1 MWKRNKTNI
10 EYPSNICYNNRL
22 EKEGDILN
30 KKLLLI
36 LTSVLVV
43 AISAV
48 TVFAVVFSPAEKPV
62 SEIGSAQEEITEK
75 NEEKTEGEGLSETT
89 CEPKKEYSYLRG
101 TMYKN
106 LYETKYQNLV
116 ETMKAEEPV
125 PESGAVSGS
134 GSGSVGGGSVG
145 SAANPGYSGS
155 AGSYSMSDK
164 TVAAHLSVQGTNVQN
179 RPVWQAKGNTNY
191 YTNGSVTWAAGSA
204 HLRSGSLSQNTVIYG
219 HNWGNCFVPF
229 KRTGPEFESLM
240 AYTYAD
246 HVASNQYIYLTTNS
260 GVHTFK
266 VFAVCFTTDL
276 NFYINCNNIS
286 VSSVAARAKSL
297 SLFDFGVN
305 VGPNDKLITLSTCT
319 RYFSGMGANQRFIIM
334 GKLVS
339 SE

>member
-1 MWKRNKTNI
+1 M
-10 EYPSNICYNNRL
+10 S
-22 EKEGDILN
+22 

-36 LTSVLVV
+36 LVAVIVSV
-43 AISAV
+43 AAAA
-48 TVFAVVFSPAEKPV
+48 TVFAVAFTASEKPV
-62 SEIGSAQEEITEK
+62 SEIGPVPEETDEN
-75 NEEKTEGEGLSETT
+75 NEMNETEGEGLSETT
-89 CEPKKEYSYLRG
+89 CEPEREYTYLRG
-101 TMYKN
+101 TLYKN

-116 ETMKAEEPV
+116 ETTKEKEPEPV
-125 PESGAVSGS
+125 VNNEGSGGGYVGGGS

-145 SAANPGYSGS
+145 SVANPGYSGS

-179 RPVWQAKGNTNY
+179 RPVWQATGNTNY

-204 HLRSGSLSQNTVIYG
+204 KLRSGALSQNTVIYG

-240 AYTYAD
+240 AYTYSD
-246 HVASNQYIYLTTNS
+246 FVANNQYIYLTTNS

-276 NFYINCNNIS
+276 NFYINCNN
-286 VSSVAARAKSL
+286 VNVASIASRAKSM
-297 SLFDFGVN
+297 SLFNFGVD
-305 VGPNDKLITLSTCT
+305 VGANDKIITLSTCT

-339 SE
+339 TE